1 MSSIKNNALK
11 ATIWTLVGYGGSQVL
26 RFGANLILTR
36 LLVPEMFGLMSLV
49 NTLIIGLSLFSDV
62 GISPSIIRSKR
73 GEESAF
79 LNTAWTIQ
87 VLRGLLL
94 WIICLIITI
103 PVAKFYGES
112 KLLWIMPIAGL
123 TTILQGFNSTV
134 MILLNRQLSLGKIT
148 IFEFI
153 VQVMSLT
160 VTISWAK
167 IYPTIWALLGGNLV
181 ASFFGMVRSH
191 FLVKTQK
198 NSFAWDKEAAK
209 EIFSFGKWI
218 FISTAMMFLASQWDR
233 LILGK
238 LFSLEILGIYT
249 IAYTFADL
257 PKQITQRVSGQ
268 VIFPLIVQSISLERQ
283 ELRKRILSQRWKML
297 LGLIAVVTVLFCF
310 GDLII
315 MRLYDQRYIQAS
327 WMLPILALGLWP
339 LILTTTIEKSL
350 LAIGKPI
357 YGSIASFL
365 KFIYM
370 LIGIPIG
377 FKLGGIFGVIVIIA
391 ANDLPGYIVINYGL
405 WKESLSCFKQD
416 FKASLILILIIV
428 IIITLRY
435 WQGEGL
441 PIDHLWIET

>member
-1 MSSIKNNALK
+1 MSSIKSNALK

-49 NTLIIGLSLFSDV
+49 NTFIIGLNLFSDV

-73 GEESAF
+73 GEEPAF

-148 IFEFI
+148 IFDFI

-191 FLVKTQK
+191 FLVKTPK

-238 LFSLEILGIYT
+238 LFSLEVLGIYT

-257 PKQITQRVSGQ
+257 PKQITQRVSGK
-268 VIFPLIVQSISLERQ
+268 VIFPLIAGLVTLKRE
-283 ELRKRILSQRWKML
+283 ELRRKILDKRWLML
-297 LGLIAVVTVLFCF
+297 LGTILIVTILFCF
-310 GDLII
+310 GDFII
-315 MRLYDQRYIQAS
+315 FGLYDQRYRQAA

-339 LILTTTIEKSL
+339 LILSNTIEKSL

-357 YGSIASFL
+357 YSSIASSL
-365 KFIYM
+365 KFLYM
-370 LIGIPIG
+370 LLVIPIS
-377 FKLGGIFGVIVIIA
+377 FEQAGIFGVIIAIA
-391 ANDLPGYIVINYGL
+391 ANDIVGYLVINYGL
-405 WKESLSCFKQD
+405 WQEGLSCFWQD
-416 FKASLILILIIV
+416 VKASLILVV
-428 IIITLRY
+428 IISLVISLRY
-435 WQGEGL
+435 LQGWGL
-441 PIDHLWIET
+441 PIDQLWLS